1 MTRDLPY
8 WRLSGFYLFYY
19 ASVGIFVPFWGLYL
33 EYLTFT
39 PSEIGE
45 LSALLVIGRL
55 LAPYICGWVADHSGE
70 RMRVIRFAALGS
82 WLVFIAALYTT
93 HYWSLAVVMFIYGFF
108 WSAPLPQFEA
118 VTLNHLGDRAHDYT
132 RIRVWGSI
140 GFIVTVIV
148 VGYVLDEIG
157 LARVPLIA
165 LLLTI
170 GIWLSTL
177 IVPNDHATHKH
188 ASREPLS
195 NVLSSST
202 VIAMLVAFF
211 LMQVG
216 HGTYYSFYSLY
227 LEKFG
232 YSRALIGQLW
242 ALGVIAEVGLFLIM
256 LRLMNRFSLRNLLM
270 FSLLCAA
277 IRWSMIAA
285 FPESRPLMVIAQLL
299 HAATFGIHHAV
310 AIQLIHHY
318 FKGKFQGRGQA
329 LYSSLS
335 YGAGGAGGA
344 LVSGY
349 IWEGLGAH
357 ETFYFAGLVSLLGFI
372 IVWIWVKPD
381 RRITTSAS

>member
-216 HGTYYSFYSLY
+216 HGTYYSFYSTL
-227 LEKFG
+227 KINFVRG
-232 YSRALIGQLW
+232 MRIIRICKNTASGIIVVAVDHQHAKPPCAWPRQ
-242 ALGVIAEVGLFLIM
+242 GLRKNISKNDTA
-256 LRLMNRFSLRNLLM
+256 LRLKVISRNL
-270 FSLLCAA
+270 
-277 IRWSMIAA
+277 
-285 FPESRPLMVIAQLL
+285 
-299 HAATFGIHHAV
+299 
-310 AIQLIHHY
+310 
-318 FKGKFQGRGQA
+318 GR
-329 LYSSLS
+329 SKS
-335 YGAGGAGGA
+335 
-344 LVSGY
+344 
-349 IWEGLGAH
+349 
-357 ETFYFAGLVSLLGFI
+357 
-372 IVWIWVKPD
+372 P
-381 RRITTSAS
+381 